1 MTNSLSP
8 VRTRFAPSPTGLL
21 HIGNARTAVF
31 AWLLARHHGGQF
43 LVRVEDTDRARYVPG
58 AVQVMIDTLQWLGVD
73 IDEGPEVGGAYGPYV
88 QSERK
93 EIYIQYAERLLAE
106 GKAYR
111 CYCSPER
118 LAELRAEQERQK
130 QPTGYDRHC
139 RHLSSEDRAQ
149 RERAGD
155 PSVIRFATPLEGTTY
170 LHDALRG
177 VLTYDNAKVGDFV
190 LLKTDGYPVY
200 HFAVVIDDHLM
211 RISHVLRGEEY
222 ISTGARD
229 TLLHEALGLEQP
241 VYIHGSTI
249 LAPDRAKL
257 AKRHGATAV
266 LEFREMG
273 IVPEALLNFLALLG
287 AAYSADREIFSR
299 EELISLFDVDR
310 MSAAPAIFDRTKLEW
325 MNGHYI
331 NHMLSLA
338 DVTDRCVPYLERA
351 GLLQNE
357 PREYLEQ
364 VIALIKERLK
374 LLPEVVDLTEFFF
387 QEPDPS
393 AAQLAGKK
401 LSPEEA
407 HGAIEAARAR
417 LADLPSWDE
426 ELMEAEMRA
435 LGEELGLKTGPFFMA
450 LRVATTGRTV
460 SPGLFETMRVLGKDR
475 TLARL
480 DRAIA
485 ALASEQTPA

>member
-1 MTNSLSP
+1 MTNSVPP

-58 AVQVMIDTLQWLGVD
+58 AVQVMIDTLEWLGVD
-73 IDEGPEVGGAYGPYV
+73 IDEGPELGGPYGPYV

-93 EIYIQYAERLLAE
+93 DIYTRYAEQLLAE
-106 GKAYR
+106 NKAYR
-111 CYCSPER
+111 CYCSAER

-130 QPTGYDRHC
+130 LPTGYDRHC
-139 RHLSSEDRAQ
+139 RYLSAE
-149 RERAGD
+149 ERAEREAAGEQ
-155 PSVIRFATPLEGTTY
+155 SVIRFATPLEGTTV

-177 VLTYDNAKVGDFV
+177 LMTYENEKAGDFV
-190 LLKTDGYPVY
+190 LLKSDGYPVY

-211 RISHVLRGEEY
+211 EISHVLRGEEY
-222 ISTGARD
+222 ISTGVRD
-229 TLLHEALGLEQP
+229 TLLHEALGWDQP

-287 AAYSADREIFSR
+287 AAYSADREVYSR

-331 NHMLSLA
+331 NHILSLA
-338 DVTDRCVPYLERA
+338 EVTDRCLPYLERA
-351 GLLQNE
+351 GLLGNA
-357 PREYLEQ
+357 PGEYVEQ
-364 VIALIKERLK
+364 V
-374 LLPEVVDLTEFFF
+374 
-387 QEPDPS
+387 
-393 AAQLAGKK
+393 
-401 LSPEEA
+401 
-407 HGAIEAARAR
+407 
-417 LADLPSWDE
+417 
-426 ELMEAEMRA
+426 
-435 LGEELGLKTGPFFMA
+435 
-450 LRVATTGRTV
+450 
-460 SPGLFETMRVLGKDR
+460 
-475 TLARL
+475 
-480 DRAIA
+480 
-485 ALASEQTPA
+485 

>member
-1 MTNSLSP
+1 MTNSVPP

-58 AVQVMIDTLQWLGVD
+58 AVQVMIDTLEWLGVD
-73 IDEGPEVGGAYGPYV
+73 IDEGPELGGPYGPYV

-93 EIYIQYAERLLAE
+93 DIYARYAEQLLAE
-106 GKAYR
+106 NKAYR
-111 CYCSPER
+111 CYCSAER
-118 LAELRAEQERQK
+118 LTELRAEQERQK
-130 QPTGYDRHC
+130 LPTGYDRHC
-139 RHLSSEDRAQ
+139 RYLSPE
-149 RERAGD
+149 ERAEREAAGEQ
-155 PSVIRFATPLEGTTY
+155 SVVRFATPLEGTTV

-177 VLTYDNAKVGDFV
+177 VMTYENEKAGDFV
-190 LLKTDGYPVY
+190 LLKSDGYPVY

-211 RISHVLRGEEY
+211 EISHVLRGEEY
-222 ISTGARD
+222 ISTGVRD
-229 TLLHEALGLEQP
+229 SLLHEALGWEQP

-287 AAYSADREIFSR
+287 AAYSADREVYSR
-299 EELISLFDVDR
+299 EELVSLFDVDR

-331 NHMLSLA
+331 NHILSLA
-338 DVTDRCVPYLERA
+338 EVTDRCLPYLERA
-351 GLLQNE
+351 GLLGNA
-357 PREYLEQ
+357 PGEYVEQ
-364 VIALIKERLK
+364 VISLVKERVK
-374 LLPEVVDLTEFFF
+374 LLPEVVEYTEFFF
-387 QEPDPS
+387 QEPEPT
-393 AAQLAGKK
+393 AALLMGKK

-407 HGAIEAARAR
+407 RNALAAARER
-417 LADLPSWDE
+417 LAGLPKWDE
-426 ELMEAEMRA
+426 ALMEAEMRA
-435 LGEELGLKTGPFFMA
+435 LGEELGLKTGPFFMI
-450 LRVATTGRTV
+450 LRVATTGKTV
-460 SPGLFETMRVLGKDR
+460 SPGLFETARVLGRER

-480 DRAIA
+480 DRAVEVLSSETA
-485 ALASEQTPA
+485 AV